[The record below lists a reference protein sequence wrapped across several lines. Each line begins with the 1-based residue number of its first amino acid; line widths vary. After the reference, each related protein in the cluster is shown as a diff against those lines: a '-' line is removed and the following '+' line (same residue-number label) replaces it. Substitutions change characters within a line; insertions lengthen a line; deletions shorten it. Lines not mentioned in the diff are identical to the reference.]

1 MKNLLDYIYK
11 KPSRVLGML
20 GVDVDAFQ
28 CLTAQVEKAQHIRQS
43 EQEAEKI
50 RINAKGAGRP
60 PKLTLE
66 ESMALCLFYLRHNPT
81 FEVLGMI
88 FDVSR
93 SEAHVTFHWGLNWIR
108 RVLPAS
114 LYEEFGHDP
123 DLWSLIQ
130 EILRG
135 EVLLTDSTEQS
146 RQRPQ
151 DQKAQKDW
159 YSGKKKQHTEKT
171 QILATSEGLE
181 IVDVIAGVP
190 GPTADINLFREQ
202 QPKLHSEQE
211 CMGDKAYIGVDRM
224 TTPHKKPKK
233 KELTEEQREENKVIS
248 GKRIF
253 IEHLMCRLK
262 VFRILSHQFRLNSRR
277 YRTVMLAICGLFRLK
292 LGRIDFTIYDC

>member
-1 MKNLLDYIYK
+1 MKNLLDYIYNE
-11 KPSRVLGML
+11 PPRVLHML
-20 GVDVDAFQ
+20 GINLEAFQ
-28 CLTAQVEKAQHIRQS
+28 CLTAQVKKAQNTYQS

-60 PKLTLE
+60 PKLSLE

-88 FDVSR
+88 FEVSR

-108 RVLPAS
+108 QVLPAS

-123 DLWSLIQ
+123 ELWSLIQ

-146 RQRPQ
+146 RERPQ
-151 DQKAQKDW
+151 DKEIQKDW
-159 YSGKKKQHTEKT
+159 YSGKKKQHTQKT
-171 QILATSEGLE
+171 QILGTSDALD
-181 IVDVIAGVP
+181 IVDVIAGVK

-202 QPKLHSEQE
+202 QPRLHPEQQF
-211 CMGDKAYIGVDRM
+211 MGDKAYIGAERM

-233 KELTEEQREENKVIS
+233 KELTDEQRAENKVIS

-262 VFRILSHQFRLNSRR
+262 VFRILCHQFRLNSRR
-277 YRTVMLAICGLFRLK
+277 YRMVMLAICGLLRLK

>member
-1 MKNLLDYIYK
+1 MKNVLDYILNE
-11 KPSRVLGML
+11 PPRVLIML
-20 GVDVDAFQ
+20 GIDLEAFQ
-28 CLTAQVEKAQHIRQS
+28 CLTTQVEKAQNAHQS
-43 EQEAEKI
+43 EQEAEKV

-60 PKLTLE
+60 PKLSLK

-81 FEVLGMI
+81 FDVLGMI
-88 FDVSR
+88 FEVSR
-93 SEAHVTFHWGLNWIR
+93 SEAHITFHWGLNWIR
-108 RVLPAS
+108 QVLPAS

-123 DLWSLIQ
+123 ELWSLIQ
-130 EILRG
+130 EILLS

-146 RQRPQ
+146 CERPK
-151 DQKAQKDW
+151 DPKTQKDW
-159 YSGKKKQHTEKT
+159 FSGKKKQHTQKT
-171 QILATSEGLE
+171 QILATSDGLE
-181 IVDVIAGVP
+181 IVDAIAGVK

-202 QPKLHSEQE
+202 QPRMHPEQE
-211 CMGDKAYIGVDRM
+211 FMGDKAYIGAERM

-233 KELTEEQREENKVIS
+233 KELTEEQRGENKVIS

>member
-1 MKNLLDYIYK
+1 MKNLLDYIHNE
-11 KPSRVLGML
+11 PPLVLHML
-20 GVDVDAFQ
+20 GINLESFQ
-28 CLTAQVEKAQHIRQS
+28 CLISQVKKAQNIYQS

-60 PKLTLE
+60 PKLSLE

-88 FDVSR
+88 FEVSR
-93 SEAHVTFHWGLNWIR
+93 SEAHITFHWGLNWIR
-108 RVLPAS
+108 QVLPAS

-123 DLWSLIQ
+123 ELWSLIQ
-130 EILRG
+130 EILLG

-146 RQRPQ
+146 RERPQ
-151 DQKAQKDW
+151 DKEIQKDW
-159 YSGKKKQHTEKT
+159 YSGKKKQHTQKT
-171 QILATSEGLE
+171 QILGTSDALD
-181 IVDVIAGVP
+181 IVDVIAGVK

-202 QPKLHSEQE
+202 QPRLHPEQQF
-211 CMGDKAYIGVDRM
+211 MGDKAYIGAERM

-233 KELTEEQREENKVIS
+233 KELTDEQRAENKVIS

-277 YRTVMLAICGLFRLK
+277 YRMVMLAICGLLRLK

>member
-1 MKNLLDYIYK
+1 MKNVLDYILNE
-11 KPSRVLGML
+11 PPRVLCML
-20 GVDVDAFQ
+20 GIDLEAFQ
-28 CLTAQVEKAQHIRQS
+28 CLTAQVEKAQNAHQS
-43 EQEAEKI
+43 EQEVEKI

-60 PKLTLE
+60 PKLSLE

-81 FEVLGMI
+81 FDVLGMI
-88 FDVSR
+88 FEVSR

-108 RVLPAS
+108 QVLPAS

-123 DLWSLIQ
+123 ELWSLIQ
-130 EILRG
+130 ELLLSEI
-135 EVLLTDSTEQS
+135 LLTDSTEQS
-146 RQRPQ
+146 RERPQ
-151 DQKAQKDW
+151 DQAIQKGW
-159 YSGKKKQHTEKT
+159 YSGKKQQHTQKT
-171 QILATSEGLE
+171 QILGTSDGLE
-181 IVDVIAGVP
+181 IVDVIAGVK

-202 QPKLHSEQE
+202 QPRLHSEQQF
-211 CMGDKAYIGVDRM
+211 MGDKAYIGAERM

-233 KELTEEQREENKVIS
+233 KELTPEQRGENKVIS